1 MEGLGI
7 NFKLLLA
14 QIVNFLVLLLILK
27 KFLYKPILQFLDERK
42 KKIEESLQN
51 AEKINKELARIAD
64 ERKQIV
70 HQASLEAMRIIAE
83 SKRVAQE
90 QKEEIIDEAKR
101 KAQEE
106 LRKGVTLARQELEKA
121 RSELRQEAIILGE
134 AMARKILQERLTP
147 EEKRKLTDEMLK
159 I

>member
-51 AEKINKELARIAD
+51 VEKINKELARIEE
-64 ERKQIV
+64 ERKRIL
-70 HQASLEAMRIIAE
+70 HQAEIEAMRTIAE
-83 SKRVAQE
+83 SKRIAQE

-101 KAQEE
+101 KTQEE

-121 RSELRQEAIILGE
+121 RLSLRQEVIILGE
-134 AMARKILQERLTP
+134 AMARKILQEKLTP
-147 EEKRKLTDEMLK
+147 EEKRKLIDEMLK